1 MYDYHLHSEFSID
14 SKTPMEDMVK
24 AGINKN
30 LKSICFTDHVDFE
43 ATLDK
48 IDIQFRPED
57 YFKNIN
63 KVKYKYKN
71 SIEVLAGV
79 EIGMQTHL
87 AKRYK
92 NFISNNPF
100 DFVIMSIHSI
110 DGKDLFVD
118 EYLRDKEPLVALQ
131 EYYKTMY
138 TCIQEYDEFDSL
150 GHIDFIDRYFDDY
163 KSIPKFEYYRDMV
176 EGILKILI
184 EKNKALEINTAG
196 LRYGLGY
203 FHPKLQILK
212 LYKELGGELL
222 TIGSDSH
229 TPEHIGYEYKFTERA
244 LKELGFKYIY
254 IFKERKKFPIQ
265 I

>member
-14 SKTPMEDMVK
+14 SKIPMETMVQ

-30 LKSICFTDHVDFE
+30 LKSLCFTDHVDLE
-43 ATLDK
+43 STPNK
-48 IDIQFRPED
+48 IDIQFRPDD

-71 SIEVLAGV
+71 FIEVAAGV
-79 EIGMQTHL
+79 EIGMQSHL
-87 AKRYK
+87 GKRYED
-92 NFISNNPF
+92 FINNNPF
-100 DFVIMSIHSI
+100 DFVIMSIHAI
-110 DGKDLFVD
+110 DGKDLYID
-118 EYLRDKEPLVALQ
+118 EYLKDKEPLFAIQ

-138 TCIQEYDEFDSL
+138 MCLQKYDEFDTL

-163 KSIPKFEYYRDMV
+163 KDIPKFQKYSDIV

-184 EKNKALEINTAG
+184 EKGKALEINTAG
-196 LRYGLGY
+196 LRYGLDY
-203 FHPKLQILK
+203 FHPKMQILK
-212 LYKELGGELL
+212 LYRDLGGELL
-222 TIGSDSH
+222 TIGSDAH
-229 TPEHIGYEYKFTERA
+229 TPDNIGYEYKFAEKA

-254 IFKERKKFPIQ
+254 IFKERKKFPIK

>member
-30 LKSICFTDHVDFE
+30 LKSICFTDHVDFD
-43 ATLDK
+43 ATVNK
-48 IDIQFRPED
+48 IDIQFRPKD
-57 YFKNIN
+57 YFKSIK

-79 EIGMQTHL
+79 EIGMQSHL
-87 AKRYK
+87 GSRYK
-92 NFISNNPF
+92 NFINENPF
-100 DFVIMSIHSI
+100 DFVIMSIHSV
-110 DGKDLFVD
+110 DGKDLFAD
-118 EYLRDKEPLVALQ
+118 KYLKEKDPLFAIR

-138 TCIQEYDEFDSL
+138 ICLQEYDEFDTL
-150 GHIDFIDRYFDDY
+150 GHIDFIDRYFNDY
-163 KSIPKFEYYRDMV
+163 EAIPKFEEYRDIV
-176 EGILKILI
+176 EGILKIII
-184 EKNKALEINTAG
+184 EKGKAIEINTAG

-212 LYKELGGELL
+212 LYKDLGGELL

-229 TPEHIGYEYKFTERA
+229 TPEYIGYEYKSTEKT
-244 LKELGFKYIY
+244 LKELGFKYIH
-254 IFKERKKFPIQ
+254 IFKERKKFPIK